1 MKNELP
7 KTKIDERTGI
17 EYRLEGDYY
26 IPNLTLPKQE
36 TIILNKYG
44 RMRLNYLKEHKKAE
58 YSIMLLDGTLNA
70 HLKEIQETAQNRVEQ
85 IINKIKAESD
95 LTEEMKDTDI
105 LYWVGTMN
113 AIKNQAE
120 EIVAIMNEEDKKHEI
135 RYDEITEKILKN
147 VPKQNQ
153 KYVRQQLDVLD
164 RNYMEYLDYWCEK
177 YYRNG
182 FADVIELFRM

>member
-26 IPNLTLPKQE
+26 IPKLTLPKQE

-44 RMRLNYLKEHKKAE
+44 RMRLNYLKEH
-58 YSIMLLDGTLNA
+58 MLLDGTLNA

-85 IINKIKAESD
+85 IINKLKAESD

-120 EIVAIMNEEDKKHEI
+120 EIVFNELI
-135 RYDEITEKILKN
+135 
-147 VPKQNQ
+147 
-153 KYVRQQLDVLD
+153 YV
-164 RNYMEYLDYWCEK
+164 
-177 YYRNG
+177 
-182 FADVIELFRM
+182 

>member
-26 IPNLTLPKQE
+26 IPNLILPKQE

-58 YSIMLLDGTLNA
+58 YSIMLLDGILNA

-85 IINKIKAESD
+85 IINKLKVESD

-120 EIVAIMNEEDKKHEI
+120 EIVFNELI
-135 RYDEITEKILKN
+135 
-147 VPKQNQ
+147 
-153 KYVRQQLDVLD
+153 YV
-164 RNYMEYLDYWCEK
+164 
-177 YYRNG
+177 
-182 FADVIELFRM
+182 